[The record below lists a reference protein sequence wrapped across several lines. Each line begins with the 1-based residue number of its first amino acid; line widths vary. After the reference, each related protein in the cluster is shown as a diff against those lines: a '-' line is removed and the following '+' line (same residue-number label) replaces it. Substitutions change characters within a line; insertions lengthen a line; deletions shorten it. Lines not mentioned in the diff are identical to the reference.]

1 MAELGILNALSILR
15 LTPGGALLDGGVTGE
30 ILLPMAQVPKGCVA
44 GQVLN
49 VFVAKDGEGQVVA
62 ATRQPLCQR
71 GQVACL
77 KVVAVNKSGAFLGWG
92 MPKDLLLPWKEV
104 KHEQRHRLKEGQ
116 KVLVA
121 VVLDDQGRLAASGRL
136 DDFLSDEAE
145 DYREGDKVSVMV
157 AEFTEI
163 GVRVVVNHRHW
174 GMVHNSDVFSELTRG
189 EVRDGWIK
197 ALRAD
202 HKLNV
207 ALTAPGYAKI
217 DSIAQGVLDVLK
229 RRGGFL
235 PLTDKSQ
242 PEAIYESLGISKKV
256 FKQTIGSLYKSR
268 RIAIEPEG
276 IRLIAVP

>member
-1 MAELGILNALSILR
+1 M
-15 LTPGGALLDGGVTGE
+15 
-30 ILLPMAQVPKGCVA
+30 
-44 GQVLN
+44 
-49 VFVAKDGEGQVVA
+49 
-62 ATRQPLCQR
+62 
-71 GQVACL
+71 
-77 KVVAVNKSGAFLGWG
+77 AVNKSGAFLGWG

-121 VVLDDQGRLAASGRL
+121 VVLDDQGRLAASARL
-136 DDFLSDEAE
+136 DDFLGDVAE
-145 DYREGDKVSVMV
+145 DYREGDKVSVLV

-163 GVRVVVNHRHW
+163 GVRVVVNYRHW

-276 IRLIAVP
+276 IRLIAAP

>member
-1 MAELGILNALSILR
+1 
-15 LTPGGALLDGGVTGE
+15 
-30 ILLPMAQVPKGCVA
+30 
-44 GQVLN
+44 
-49 VFVAKDGEGQVVA
+49 
-62 ATRQPLCQR
+62 
-71 GQVACL
+71 
-77 KVVAVNKSGAFLGWG
+77 
-92 MPKDLLLPWKEV
+92 
-104 KHEQRHRLKEGQ
+104 
-116 KVLVA
+116 
-121 VVLDDQGRLAASGRL
+121 
-136 DDFLSDEAE
+136 
-145 DYREGDKVSVMV
+145 
-157 AEFTEI
+157 
-163 GVRVVVNHRHW
+163 
-174 GMVHNSDVFSELTRG
+174 VHNSDIFSELTRG

-202 HKLNV
+202 RKLNL

-217 DSIAQGVLDVLK
+217 GSIAQGVLDVLK

>member
-1 MAELGILNALSILR
+1 MAELGTVNALPILR
-15 LTPGGALLDGGVTGE
+15 LAPEGALLDGGGLGE
-30 ILLPMAQVPKGCVA
+30 LLLPLAQVPKGALV

-49 VFVAKDGEGQVVA
+49 VFVTKDGEGQLA
-62 ATRQPLCQR
+62 ATTRKPLGQR
-71 GQVACL
+71 GEVACL
-77 KVVAVNKSGAFLGWG
+77 KVVAVNKSGAFLAWG

-121 VVLDDQGRLAASGRL
+121 LVLDDQGRMAATARL

-145 DYREGDKVSVMV
+145 GLREGDKVTVMV

-163 GVRVVVNHRHW
+163 GVRVVVNHRYW
-174 GMVHNSDVFSELTRG
+174 GLVHNSDIFSELTRG
-189 EVRDGWIK
+189 EVRAGWIK

-207 ALTAPGYAKI
+207 ALAAPGYAKV
-217 DSIAQGVLDVLK
+217 DAAAQGVLDTLK

-235 PLTDKSQ
+235 PLTDKSR
-242 PEAIYESLGISKKV
+242 PEEIYDALGISKKV
-256 FKQTIGSLYKSR
+256 FKQTVGALYKGR

-276 IRLIAVP
+276 IRLIDAP